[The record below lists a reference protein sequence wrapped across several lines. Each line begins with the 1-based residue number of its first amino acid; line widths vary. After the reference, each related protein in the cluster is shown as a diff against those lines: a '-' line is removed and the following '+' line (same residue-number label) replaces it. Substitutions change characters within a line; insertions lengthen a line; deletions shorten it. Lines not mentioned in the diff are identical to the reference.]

1 MYTPSTPH
9 SHPELIAGDPSSVI
23 RVRIILQR
31 LLQLQLALH
40 GCCLA
45 VLLLG
50 VGTLEEAPEGLLLVA
65 GAAQL
70 DVFAN
75 VVRLDVRPEL
85 RDRLADHGKVH
96 SVGRLSLTGR

>member
-1 MYTPSTPH
+1 MDVHPLHPH
-9 SHPELIAGDPSSVI
+9 SHPELVAGDPSSIV

-31 LLQLQLALH
+31 LLQVQLALH

-70 DVFAN
+70 EVFAN
-75 VVRLDVRPEL
+75 AV
-85 RDRLADHGKVH
+85 K
-96 SVGRLSLTGR
+96 